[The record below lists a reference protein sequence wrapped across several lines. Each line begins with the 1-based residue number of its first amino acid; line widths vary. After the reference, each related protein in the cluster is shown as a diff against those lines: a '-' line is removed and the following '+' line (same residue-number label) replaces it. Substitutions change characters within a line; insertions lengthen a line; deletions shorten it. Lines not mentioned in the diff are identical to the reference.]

1 VLCGIGVTAVSG
13 QWFARYDTPGIGVL
27 GGWDGMCKDRL
38 PLVDFSFFFLFF
50 TTTRF
55 MTLSTA
61 DDDDDYFTT
70 YDKNYVYMMD
80 ESNITHSRSFQ

>member
-1 VLCGIGVTAVSG
+1 MGRDVQGPASSG
-13 QWFARYDTPGIGVL
+13 
-27 GGWDGMCKDRL
+27 RL
-38 PLVDFSFFFLFF
+38 FLFFLFF

-55 MTLSTA
+55 MTLATA

-80 ESNITHSRSFQ
+80 ESNVTHSRSFQ